1 MDLQKKKKNKKMIK
15 NQVYHIKNIYG
26 NLCEKIVNV
35 QIYKAFY
42 LEDLSFSNK
51 EITTNKELEYNL
63 LKEEF
68 SSLFFFELKP
78 DIKLIKDNIFKLR
91 NQIEN
96 HFLSFYNKNEIIENY
111 YKEVK
116 YSESE
121 SEHQSDI
128 QNQNQ
133 INESSEINS
142 RRIKNLNK
150 IEFDYMVKGAKGEQ
164 ILKYLNNSTKNRID
178 YIKSFSIKKEEKYNI
193 CAEIIQIIH

>member
-26 NLCEKIVNV
+26 NLYEKIANV

-51 EITTNKELEYNL
+51 EITTNKELEYIICYIFFKLNTNL

-91 NQIEN
+91 
-96 HFLSFYNKNEIIENY
+96 K
-111 YKEVK
+111 K
-116 YSESE
+116 
-121 SEHQSDI
+121 SD
-128 QNQNQ
+128 
-133 INESSEINS
+133 
-142 RRIKNLNK
+142 
-150 IEFDYMVKGAKGEQ
+150 
-164 ILKYLNNSTKNRID
+164 
-178 YIKSFSIKKEEKYNI
+178 
-193 CAEIIQIIH
+193 